1 MTAKHK
7 LRGLYNNGPLYGTFV
22 EAIDEDIARAS
33 RTLESTKDVAEI
45 HRMQGAIKALRS
57 IKGWRADTEYSERT
71 SK

>member
-1 MTAKHK
+1 MTVKHK
-7 LRGLYNNGPLYGTFV
+7 LRGLYNNGPLYETFL

-33 RTLESTKDVAEI
+33 RTLENTKDVAEI
-45 HRMQGAIKALRS
+45 HQMQGAIKALRS